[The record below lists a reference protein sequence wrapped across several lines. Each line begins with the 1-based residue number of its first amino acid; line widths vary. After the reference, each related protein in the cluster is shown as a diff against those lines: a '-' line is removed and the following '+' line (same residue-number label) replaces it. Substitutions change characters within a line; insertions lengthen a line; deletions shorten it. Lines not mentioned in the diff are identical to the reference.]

1 MKRILALSLIMILC
15 LALPALADKTLYTTD
30 DVNLREGPG
39 ENYARIGSLA
49 KGTGVEYLGRVST
62 DSKGVDWYQVRYY
75 GEAVWMC
82 SRYAYID
89 PAVIADS
96 YMGEDFLDYNQEITA
111 IPKATPQP
119 VIATVP
125 SLDGDAMVSPTYGV
139 PGMIEMSAFCNASL
153 KGSAIS
159 LGLPAFKQGSPRNM
173 YYSDVLLISGN
184 ESTDHILVTGTGYTV
199 YGVYVGMDI
208 KSAQAVLT
216 AAGLVQSPGGM
227 GLYFQHPAAIAPSAD
242 GETVYDA
249 NINAVTDGSGKVTE
263 ISWSAMT
270 AA

>member
-1 MKRILALSLIMILC
+1 MKRILALTLILILC
-15 LALPALADKTLYTTD
+15 VALPALADNTLYTTD

-49 KGTGVEYLGRVST
+49 KGTGVEYLGRIST

-96 YMGEDFLDYNQEITA
+96 YVGEGFLDYNQEITA

-119 VIATVP
+119 DIATVP
-125 SLDGDAMVSPTYGV
+125 SLDGDAMMAPTFGV
-139 PGMIEMSAFCNASL
+139 PGMIEMSSFCNTSL

-159 LGLPAFKQGSPRNM
+159 LGLPGFKQGSPRKM
-173 YYSDVLLISGN
+173 YYNDVLLISGN
-184 ESTDHILVTGTGYTV
+184 DYTDHILITGAGYTV

-208 KSAQAVLT
+208 NSAQAVLN
-216 AAGLVQSPGGM
+216 AAGLVQTPGGM
-227 GLYFQHPAAIAPSAD
+227 GLYFQHPTSVIAPTD
-242 GETVYDA
+242 GEMVYDA
-249 NINAVTDGSGKVTE
+249 YINAITDGSGKVTE
-263 ISWSAMT
+263 ISWYAATT
-270 AA
+270 A